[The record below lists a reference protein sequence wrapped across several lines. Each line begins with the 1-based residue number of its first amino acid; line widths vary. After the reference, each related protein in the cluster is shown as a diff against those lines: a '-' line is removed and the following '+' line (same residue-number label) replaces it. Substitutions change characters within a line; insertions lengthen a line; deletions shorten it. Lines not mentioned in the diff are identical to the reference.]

1 MKKRRRIQY
10 IPAADCRNKFTVN
23 HANKTTT
30 ATTITTKFSTWKN
43 NFFKAIFF
51 KYSIQLED
59 FSRICTEKK

>member
-30 ATTITTKFSTWKN
+30 TITTKFSTWKKK
-43 NFFKAIFF
+43 FFLSYFFF